1 MLEAAYQSIWS
12 VSGSVASGG
21 ALVIIGKHVLL
32 LQVAPVA
39 IIGKHVLSGMQ
50 LLITTEDHATL
61 SREDKRGATTMKTR
75 EG

>member
-39 IIGKHVLSGMQ
+39 IIGKHVLSG
-50 LLITTEDHATL
+50 LITTGDHATL
-61 SREDKRGATTMKTR
+61 SREDKRGATTTKTR